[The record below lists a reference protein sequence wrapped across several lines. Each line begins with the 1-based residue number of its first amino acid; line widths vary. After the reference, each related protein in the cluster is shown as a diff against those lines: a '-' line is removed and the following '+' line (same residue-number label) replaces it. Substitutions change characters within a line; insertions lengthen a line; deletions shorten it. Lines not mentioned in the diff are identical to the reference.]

1 MMEMNH
7 YYTQL
12 QVLFEFL
19 HKYWEKWNKVYL
31 GRMRVFTPLSRTWKE
46 MHPLIDWSE
55 SSVSHPTWEFCI
67 TPDLRALY
75 HTRPYSS
82 GPWPSAAVKI
92 LHGMIEMTSREG
104 LKVKFDNRCWSWW
117 RTLICN
123 LDTSFWDKT
132 ELVIKSK
139 MFFKICKE
147 FSQAFPPVSIIALH
161 NAWVML
167 MDFCT
172 KSAYSTK
179 KGEVIVTLKVYSLHK
194 ILL

>member
-1 MMEMNH
+1 MGWIVFIMKF
-7 YYTQL
+7 
-12 QVLFEFL
+12 VLGQNTITVLWWKWTIITHNCRSSLNFFTNIEESGT
-19 HKYWEKWNKVYL
+19 KSIWAGWECSLLSV
-31 GRMRVFTPLSRTWKE
+31 GRERKCILWLIGLRV
-46 MHPLIDWSE
+46 
-55 SSVSHPTWEFCI
+55 
-67 TPDLRALY
+67 LY
-75 HTRPYSS
+75 HTRPESS

-147 FSQAFPPVSIIALH
+147 FSQAFPPVFIMP
-161 NAWVML
+161 V
-167 MDFCT
+167 
-172 KSAYSTK
+172 
-179 KGEVIVTLKVYSLHK
+179 HK
-194 ILL
+194 AG